1 MHKKMREYKLVRC
14 NEKQFK
20 KTRRIGGRCV
30 LAGLLSLVL
39 VVTAVPAFVF
49 PRQSTVVAA
58 DEALTD
64 ISCGGIPAGDVTG
77 NEIGSDCSKPVVSA
91 GDMSTSDGMDVG
103 AINNQEIRRTLLEN
117 VLTKELCREDILVAL
132 DAGHGGEDEGSSRA
146 GVLEKTVNM
155 QIVQEVEA
163 QLEAMGYQVLLV
175 REEDEEL
182 LLEERVQIANEA
194 RADIYVSIHQN
205 ACEEK
210 VSAVTGV
217 EVWYNAEKAEDGS
230 KRLAQLIHSD
240 LVLYTQAKDRGI
252 VEDESLVVIRETD
265 MPACLVETGF
275 LSNAAERELLV
286 KTEYQQRIAEGIVSG
301 IDLYFFPK
309 AMYLTFDDGPSAE
322 NTDKVLDILK
332 ERNVKAT
339 FFLIGENVEK
349 HPEVAKRIV
358 EEGHTIG
365 IHCYNHDYD
374 KLYQSVDSYVADFE
388 KARTVIYEVTGVETK
403 LFRFPGGSINSYNKG
418 VYKEIVEEMTDR
430 GYIYFDW
437 NASLEDATRNN
448 EPERLLQNAKESTF
462 GRRRI
467 VMLAHDVVYNT
478 TLCLEDLLEQFPEY
492 RMMPLTEDVEPMHF

>member
-1 MHKKMREYKLVRC
+1 MHKKKREYKLVRC

-20 KTRRIGGRCV
+20 KTKRIGGRCV
-30 LAGLLSLVL
+30 LAGLLSLTL
-39 VVTAVPAFVF
+39 MFTAIPAFVF

-58 DEALTD
+58 DEALSD
-64 ISCGGIPAGDVTG
+64 ISCEDVTTGDATG
-77 NEIGSDCSKPVVSA
+77 NESERDCLVESVSY
-91 GDMSTSDGMDVG
+91 GDMSSSDGMDVAALDSREMG
-103 AINNQEIRRTLLEN
+103 RALLET
-117 VLTKELCREDILVAL
+117 VLMRELSREDILVAL

-175 REEDEEL
+175 REGDEEL
-182 LLEERVQIANEA
+182 SLEERVQTANEA
-194 RADIYVSIHQN
+194 RAHIYISIHQN

-210 VSAVTGV
+210 ASGVNGV
-217 EVWYNAEKAEDGS
+217 EVWYNTGKAEEGS

-286 KTEYQQRIAEGIVSG
+286 KPEYQQRIAEGIVSG

-309 AMYLTFDDGPSAE
+309 TMYLTFDDGPSAE
-322 NTDKVLDILK
+322 NTDTVLDILK

-349 HPEVAKRIV
+349 HPEVARRIV

-374 KLYQSVDSYVADFE
+374 KLYESLDSYVADFE
-388 KARTVIYEVTGVETK
+388 KAQAVIYEVTGVETR
-403 LFRFPGGSINSYNKG
+403 LFRFPGGSINSHNKG
-418 VYKEIVEEMTDR
+418 VHKEIVEEMTER

-467 VMLAHDVVYNT
+467 IMLAHDVIYNT

-492 RMMPLTEDVEPMHF
+492 HMLPLTEDVEPVHF